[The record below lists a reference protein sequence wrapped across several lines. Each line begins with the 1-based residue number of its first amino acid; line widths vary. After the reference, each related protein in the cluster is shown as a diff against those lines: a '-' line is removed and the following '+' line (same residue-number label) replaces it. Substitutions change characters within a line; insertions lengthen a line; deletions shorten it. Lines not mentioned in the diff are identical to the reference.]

1 MTPSSNFLS
10 RLKHG
15 ITSYASNLAAFS
27 PNARLYLINA
37 VIVGAALGV
46 FRLLFNFYVLSLNYD
61 ETLIGNLTTATSLTA
76 LIAAL
81 PLGYMADII
90 GRKRSLVAG
99 GSAVV
104 VAILVMVAFPLAWV
118 FVAMNVLIGLGQ
130 SLSGVTMGPFLME
143 NSGSKERVYLF
154 SFSSGLATA
163 SAFIGNWVGGRMPSW
178 LGAAQ
183 HVSATST
190 SAYGASLLVIAL
202 CAALGLIPLLKMRM
216 PQTNAR
222 QRSVFAPI
230 AFFRSEPALVGK
242 LILPMLITS
251 IGAGLIMPF
260 MNVFFRTV
268 HHQTDSAI
276 GAMFALGALAMG
288 AGLIIA
294 PPLADRVGKIKL
306 VVITQALSIPFLY
319 LLGFSSWFP
328 MAAAAYYVR
337 LALMNMSGP
346 VYQTFVLEKVK
357 PEAQATIASLNS
369 MAGNFGWAFSP
380 TISGMLQV
388 NYGFGPSFAGT
399 ILLYS
404 LSTFLYWFYFLK
416 NRVKTKKPDAR
427 FV

>member
-183 HVSATST
+183 HVSSTST
-190 SAYGASLLVIAL
+190 SCLRRIPAGDRPLRCPGVDPPLENAHASDECPPAFGICPHRLL
-202 CAALGLIPLLKMRM
+202 PLR
-216 PQTNAR
+216 T
-222 QRSVFAPI
+222 
-230 AFFRSEPALVGK
+230 
-242 LILPMLITS
+242 
-251 IGAGLIMPF
+251 GAG
-260 MNVFFRTV
+260 
-268 HHQTDSAI
+268 
-276 GAMFALGALAMG
+276 G
-288 AGLIIA
+288 
-294 PPLADRVGKIKL
+294 
-306 VVITQALSIPFLY
+306 
-319 LLGFSSWFP
+319 
-328 MAAAAYYVR
+328 
-337 LALMNMSGP
+337 
-346 VYQTFVLEKVK
+346 
-357 PEAQATIASLNS
+357 
-369 MAGNFGWAFSP
+369 
-380 TISGMLQV
+380 
-388 NYGFGPSFAGT
+388 
-399 ILLYS
+399 
-404 LSTFLYWFYFLK
+404 
-416 NRVKTKKPDAR
+416 
-427 FV
+427 